1 MRKNWT
7 ARMQTVN
14 FYSEGT
20 PALSSMI
27 FSTLHHISGRKLPS
41 IYQYSLPSLHLH
53 SLPSLTAPNAPPKLP
68 PKPSWLRKRSQEQGT
83 RCRVGSSSSSF
94 SDSSSS
100 TSTLEHESLVGS
112 DNSYEEVETESLEL
126 SEDKLLNKK
135 EYFTLKKMVLEDE
148 LSNNEQAYLRIEE
161 EVKSSTSS
169 FEVEKLR
176 SHNKDVE
183 KIAALVFSL
192 LRRLSRVERQIV
204 EGENEFEYVM
214 KKKRDKLVLQLEDAK
229 TLKIFIE
236 KRTKDILKMIKM
248 NLGDSVCEQF
258 EQFVNVKIKLIAK
271 IKMAEENLR

>member
-1 MRKNWT
+1 M
-7 ARMQTVN
+7 
-14 FYSEGT
+14 
-20 PALSSMI
+20 
-27 FSTLHHISGRKLPS
+27 
-41 IYQYSLPSLHLH
+41 
-53 SLPSLTAPNAPPKLP
+53 
-68 PKPSWLRKRSQEQGT
+68 
-83 RCRVGSSSSSF
+83 
-94 SDSSSS
+94 
-100 TSTLEHESLVGS
+100 
-112 DNSYEEVETESLEL
+112 
-126 SEDKLLNKK
+126 NKK

-148 LSNNEQAYLRIEE
+148 LSNNEQSYLRIEE

-271 IKMAEENLR
+271 IKMVEENLR